1 MNTIISGIQQMGVG
15 VANLQEAF
23 AWYRRVFG
31 VDIPILDDE
40 GTAELMLPYTGG
52 KPQKRHA
59 ILAISIKGGGGMEI
73 WSYTQ
78 RTPQAPAFTPQLG
91 DLGIGIT
98 KIKTENAQQ
107 SFAEMR
113 SLGVE
118 TLGEV
123 SKNPAGA
130 AHFFAK
136 DPYGNIFEIVE
147 EKGGWFGSSRR
158 LTGGVC
164 GAVVGVTEVEKSMK
178 FYNEILGFD
187 RVVFDKTDVFAD
199 LAAVSGG
206 KKFRRVLLTHGQPRR
221 GPFSELL
228 GQGYVELVQ
237 ALDYAPRKI
246 FEGRQWG
253 DLGFIHLCFDVK
265 NMDGVKALCTQK
277 GCPFT
282 VDTGDTFDMGAA
294 AGRFAYTEDPD
305 GTLVEFVE
313 TFKIPI
319 LKKYGIFLNLRR
331 RTPEKPLPRYLLKA
345 LRFMRVG

>member
-1 MNTIISGIQQMGVG
+1 MKTIVSGIQQMGIG

-23 AWYRRVFG
+23 AWYRKVFG

-73 WSYTQ
+73 WNYMQ
-78 RTPQAPAFTPQLG
+78 RVPQAPTFTPQLG
-91 DLGIGIT
+91 DLGICIT
-98 KIKTENAQQ
+98 KMKTTSAQK
-107 SFAEMR
+107 SFDEMK

-118 TLGEV
+118 VLSEV
-123 SKNPAGA
+123 SQTPAGA
-130 AHFFAK
+130 AHFFMK

-147 EKGGWFGSSRR
+147 ENSWFGNSPR

-164 GAVVGVTEVEKSMK
+164 GAFVGVTDIERSIK

-187 RVVFDKTDVFAD
+187 KIVFDKTDVFAD

-206 KKFRRVLLTHGQPRR
+206 KKFRRVLLTHANPRK

-237 ALDYAPRKI
+237 AFDHTPRKI

-265 NMDGVKALCTQK
+265 NMNGLKEVCAQK

-305 GTLVEFVE
+305 GTLIEFVE

-319 LKKYGIFLNLRR
+319 LKKYGIFLNLRKR
-331 RTPEKPLPRYLLKA
+331 NPEKPLPRYILKA
-345 LRFMRVG
+345 LRFMRVK